1 MKTKRT
7 EDGFLVVLDVGDEII
22 ESLKRLAAAERI
34 GEASLTGL
42 GAIRDAILGYLD
54 IDQKQYLKREFGPNS
69 MELVSLVGNLALLD
83 GEPVAHCHAV
93 IGDREMRVYGGH
105 LFQAVASVTVEIY
118 LRIYEGE
125 VARQFDPNS
134 GANVVAL

>member
-34 GEASLTGL
+34 GAASLTGI
-42 GAIRDAILGYLD
+42 GAIRDAVLGYLD
-54 IDQKQYLKREFGPNS
+54 IDQKQYLKREYGSDS
-69 MELVSLVGNLALLD
+69 MELVSLTGNLALLD
-83 GEPVAHCHAV
+83 GKPVAHCHAV

-105 LFQAVASVTVEIY
+105 LFQATASVTVEIY
-118 LRIYEGE
+118 LRVYEGE
-125 VARQFDPNS
+125 VMRQFDPNS
-134 GANVVAL
+134 GANVMVL

>member
-34 GEASLTGL
+34 GEASLTGI

-54 IDQKQYLKREFGPNS
+54 IDQKQYLKREFGPDS
-69 MELVSLVGNLALLD
+69 MELVSLVGNLALLE
-83 GEPVAHCHAV
+83 GKPVAHCHAV

-134 GANVVAL
+134 GANVIVL